1 MQKVTQ
7 NLIAQAVNLLAL
19 SPFPQPSLPLWNLV
33 IVLPLYFSLTTSQW
47 KNFHFALNQQQQQEQ
62 QNSSSSKKNN
72 ARTTRSSQ
80 SENIWAKSDSVK
92 AAADQIV
99 RQALWPSTH
108 KLTSPHLTITWLID
122 STIGGIGKWGVCEHW
137 QLVTL
142 VTTFSLAARFVF
154 IFRTWR
160 RRRRWWKAKHTVT
173 VTTTTTTVA
182 QCSGRQSDVHFT
194 Y

>member
-7 NLIAQAVNLLAL
+7 KTWSHKLLTCL
-19 SPFPQPSLPLWNLV
+19 PSLP
-33 IVLPLYFSLTTSQW
+33 IPPSLYFSLTTSQW
-47 KNFHFALNQQQQQEQ
+47 KNFHFALSQQQ
-62 QNSSSSKKNN
+62 QNSSSSGSTSKKNN

-99 RQALWPSTH
+99 RQAALWLSNPPTH
-108 KLTSPHLTITWLID
+108 LTSLHHNMADWFNNRC
-122 STIGGIGKWGVCEHW
+122 GGGVCENW

-142 VTTFSLAARFVF
+142 VTTFSMLARFVF
-154 IFRTWR
+154 IFRTWRRR

-173 VTTTTTTVA
+173 VTTTTVA
-182 QCSGRQSDVHFT
+182 QCSGRQSDEQFT